1 MTSVRSRILFFFT
14 LFAISSMLAVYM
26 SSRSTRVLGNVANI
40 VINRHLPMVTALS
53 EMEVSLEKQ
62 DNEVHRYLISNDKMW
77 LDEFEKTRNSYAR
90 AFHDAQKLATEDIE
104 QDKLT
109 EIDELYVQFDNI
121 TRQILLTHKK
131 DPARALRMIGPKDQ
145 FLMPIQKLIDEI
157 QGLRQGM
164 TIVRREQVQST
175 LYRHGLVAYGFLGI
189 IAICFLILWAYL
201 LRYLVQPLSLLL
213 EGIRNFTRGNTEV
226 QIPRIGKD
234 ELGELQDAF
243 NEMSRE
249 IAVERKKLRNESQS
263 DALTGLFNMRYF
275 RIQLGEEFSRSQRYG
290 RPLTLLM
297 IDVDNF
303 KAYNDRNGHPA
314 GDIVLKEVSRI
325 FIRNVRGTDIVA
337 RYGGEEFVVLLP
349 ETPLD
354 AGVSVAEKIR
364 RAVEEHYFPFAA
376 SQGGQKVTV
385 SIGVASYPDVHVTSD
400 QDLIESS
407 DKALYSAK
415 KDGRNRVY
423 ISSKS
428 DGNISFAIYQST
440 ERTVAGKK

>member
-14 LFAISSMLAVYM
+14 LFAAASLLAVYV
-26 SSRSTRVLGNVANI
+26 SSRSTRSIGSVANI
-40 VINRHLPMVTALS
+40 VINRHMPMVLALD
-53 EMEVSLEKQ
+53 EMEISLQKQ
-62 DNEVHRYLISNDKMW
+62 DNTIHRYLISGNKIW
-77 LDEFEKTRNSYAR
+77 LDEYEKQRFNYDR
-90 AFHDAQKLATEDIE
+90 AIQEAHKYATEDIE
-104 QDKLT
+104 EDKLI
-109 EIDELYVQFDNI
+109 EIDELYAQYDGL
-121 TRQILLTHKK
+121 TRQILMTHNRDAGK
-131 DPARALRMIGPKDQ
+131 ALRMIEPKDQ
-145 FLMPIQKLIDEI
+145 FLTRIQALLDEMAGI
-157 QGLRQGM
+157 RQGM
-164 TIVRREQVQST
+164 TIIRKEQVRET
-175 LYRHGLVAYGFLGI
+175 LRRHGIVAYGFLGI
-189 IAICFLILWAYL
+189 IAACFVALWIYL
-201 LRYLVQPLSLLL
+201 FRTLVQPLSLLL

-226 QIPRIGKD
+226 QIPKIGKD

-275 RIQLGEEFSRSQRYG
+275 RLQLAEEFSRSQRYG

-364 RAVEEHYFPFAA
+364 KAVEEHYFPFVG

-423 ISSKS
+423 ISSKTE
-428 DGNISFAIYQST
+428 GNISFAIYQSA
-440 ERTVAGKK
+440 EKSAAGKN

>member
-14 LFAISSMLAVYM
+14 LFAVASMAAVFV
-26 SSRSTRVLGNVANI
+26 SSRSTRAIGNVATI
-40 VINRHLPMVTALS
+40 VINKHMPMVMALN
-53 EMEVSLEKQ
+53 EMEISLQKQ
-62 DNEVHRYLISNDKMW
+62 DNSVHRFMITNDKIW
-77 LDEFEKTRNSYAR
+77 LDEYEKQRMNYDRASNDTRR
-90 AFHDAQKLATEDIE
+90 FATEDVE
-104 QDKLT
+104 NDHLT
-109 EIDELYVQFDNI
+109 EIDELYAQYDGI
-121 TRQILLTHKK
+121 TRQMVMAQKQSPGKAVRLLESK
-131 DPARALRMIGPKDQ
+131 DEYLTR
-145 FLMPIQKLIDEI
+145 IQTLLDEME
-157 QGLRQGM
+157 GVRQGM
-164 TIVRREQVQST
+164 TIVRQEQVRDT
-175 LYRHGLVAYGFLGI
+175 LRRHSVVGYGFLVT
-189 IAICFLILWAYL
+189 IALCFIVLWSYL

-226 QIPRIGKD
+226 QIPKIGKD

-275 RIQLGEEFSRSQRYG
+275 RIQLAEEFSRSQRYG

-354 AGVSVAEKIR
+354 SGVSVAEKIR
-364 RAVEEHYFPFAA
+364 KAVEEHYFPFAA

-423 ISSKS
+423 ISSKTE
-428 DGNISFAIYQST
+428 GNISFAIYQSA
-440 ERTVAGKK
+440 EKTVAGKN